1 MFLGFFAY
9 LKIGVEIMD
18 WERIKIFIEE
28 HKTYFFIGLAC
39 LIVVFWF
46 EVKKSDSNEIIN
58 DFDDEN
64 TELLQNKKD
73 SNDDLTDN
81 TNSGETKTEKIA
93 TGKPKNIT
101 CDISGAVN
109 HQGVYTLK
117 NGARLNELIAAAGG
131 IKSNAQLKRV
141 NRALILKDQD
151 KIHIPYKGEK
161 IKAEQVVESVSSNSS
176 DSVSSE
182 FNSNNSGQTTVGN
195 KVNINTANAQQLQQL
210 NGIGEKKA
218 QQIIAYRQKNGQFK
232 SIEELK
238 QVSGIGEKT
247 FVALKEQLEV

>member
-1 MFLGFFAY
+1 MFLGFFTY
-9 LKIGVEIMD
+9 LKIGVENMD
-18 WERIKIFIEE
+18 WEKLKTFIDE

-39 LIVVFWF
+39 LMVVFVF
-46 EVKKSDSNEIIN
+46 EIKLSESNENIN

-64 TELLQNKKD
+64 TELLQSEKD
-73 SNDDLTDN
+73 NTDN
-81 TNSGETKTEKIA
+81 LPDKTNSEKTKTKEIA
-93 TGKPKNIT
+93 AAKPKNVT

-151 KIHIPYKGEK
+151 KIHIPYKDEK
-161 IKAEQVVESVSSNSS
+161 IKAEQVVESVSSTSS
-176 DSVSSE
+176 GSVSAE
-182 FNSNNSGQTTVGN
+182 NSDNKADQTTASN
-195 KVNINTANAQQLQQL
+195 KVNINTANVAQLQQL

-218 QQIIAYRQKNGQFK
+218 QQIIDYRQKNGQFK